1 MLKGKKANCRF
12 TLLEYE
18 KMLETYGFFRIH
30 QSYLVNLKYMSKFD
44 NDSLEM
50 VLENGEILPV
60 SNRRK
65 SNLLDILRGI
75 F

>member
-1 MLKGKKANCRF
+1 
-12 TLLEYE
+12 
-18 KMLETYGFFRIH
+18 
-30 QSYLVNLKYMSKFD
+30 MSKFD